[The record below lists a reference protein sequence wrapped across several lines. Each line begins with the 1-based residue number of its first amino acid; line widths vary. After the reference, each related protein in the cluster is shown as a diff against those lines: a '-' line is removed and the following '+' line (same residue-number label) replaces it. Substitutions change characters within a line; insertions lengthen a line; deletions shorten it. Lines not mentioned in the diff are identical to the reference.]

1 MENTVKS
8 GFWNG
13 KNPSPWFAAPHENCS
28 LFFQWLHTS
37 SSAIVDLE
45 MWWKRK
51 KKKKFQSMYFFF
63 PQSLDAHRKNRESW
77 VQIAYWDE
85 RWDYKRAEIFYLKSK
100 RNIRWSR
107 CWGSGTCFRIISF
120 HFWSLYIL
128 QSSSSLVTRIAW
140 EARET
145 AFTNH

>member
-1 MENTVKS
+1 MVKS

-13 KNPSPWFAAPHENCS
+13 KHVTVVCCTSRELLIIFSVVTYFFVSHSWFGDVVE
-28 LFFQWLHTS
+28 
-37 SSAIVDLE
+37 
-45 MWWKRK
+45 K
-51 KKKKFQSMYFFF
+51 KEEEEIPIDVFFFF

-85 RWDYKRAEIFYLKSK
+85 RWDYKRAEIFYLKSE
-100 RNIRWSR
+100 RNSRWSR
-107 CWGSGTCFRIISF
+107 CWGLGTCFRIISS